1 MSRLTSTATRV
12 LAIDEVIEIAAPADV
27 VWRVLTDLDRYGE
40 WNPFVVACRSTLVPG
55 EPIVMRVRVLPWF
68 AQPQTE
74 TIFEHV
80 PGRRFSYGVAG
91 GASAPIR
98 SRRSHDVEALGP
110 DRTRYTSRFALDGW
124 AAPIVRTLLG
134 GRLRHGFHAM
144 TAAIGERALKV

>member
-1 MSRLTSTATRV
+1 MPI
-12 LAIDEVIEIAAPADV
+12 LAIDESIEIAVPAAV
-27 VWRVLTDLDRYGE
+27 VWQVLTDLDRYGE

-68 AQPQTE
+68 AQPQAE
-74 TIFEHV
+74 TVFEHV
-80 PGRRFSYGVAG
+80 PGRRFSYGVDG
-91 GASAPIR
+91 GALAPIR

-124 AAPIVRTLLG
+124 AAPVVRTLLG

-144 TAAIGERALKV
+144 TAAIGEHALKV